1 MPSNTCQ
8 LASRPRTL
16 NTTASCHRAAPD
28 MLLANARAAHPS
40 EGVIP
45 LSQVNVSCL
54 YALWHAGCDPNA
66 LPLHARQKMVNIED
80 LPAQTGSSRDGSQ
93 ASIYQAS
100 GINFSPLL
108 TCCHARAG
116 KQPCVVMHA
125 HATCAPNAPELHS
138 AAAHPQARQH
148 CCAVHFRRKH
158 EACAGLGRAHTDL
171 LARAAAQHQL
181 GTWQL

>member
-40 EGVIP
+40 KGVIP

-54 YALWHAGCDPNA
+54 YALWHAGCEPNA

-108 TCCHARAG
+108 TCCHARGWQAAL
-116 KQPCVVMHA
+116 CRHA
-125 HATCAPNAPELHS
+125 CSCNLCT
-138 AAAHPQARQH
+138 QR
-148 CCAVHFRRKH
+148 
-158 EACAGLGRAHTDL
+158 T
-171 LARAAAQHQL
+171 
-181 GTWQL
+181 